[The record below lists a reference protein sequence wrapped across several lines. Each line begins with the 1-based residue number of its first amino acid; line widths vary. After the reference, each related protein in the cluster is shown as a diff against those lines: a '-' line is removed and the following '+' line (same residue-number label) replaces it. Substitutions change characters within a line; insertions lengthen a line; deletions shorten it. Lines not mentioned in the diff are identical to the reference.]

1 MYARST
7 TIQGNPQTMD
17 EGIAYVRDE
26 VMPLVQGMDG
36 CIGLSMLADRK
47 TGRCIVTTA
56 WRDADAMHASAEGVQ
71 SSRERAGQIFGGQP
85 EVHEWEI
92 AVLHR
97 AHEAPEGAWT
107 RVTWI
112 RGEPEHMDRAI
123 DAYKMV
129 FVPRMEEGYRGFCS
143 MSVLVSRAEGMG
155 VSAVTFENREAME
168 AARETA
174 RSLRDEFAQQT
185 NMAITDVEEFELVL
199 AHLRVPETV

>member
-7 TIQGNPQTMD
+7 SIHGNPQTMD

-56 WRDADAMHASAEGVQ
+56 WRDADAMHASAEGVR

>member
-7 TIQGNPQTMD
+7 TIQGNPQAMD

-36 CIGLSMLADRK
+36 CTGLSMLADRE
-47 TGRCIVTTA
+47 TGRGIVTTA
-56 WRDADAMHASAEGVQ
+56 WRNADAMHASAEGVR

-129 FVPRMEEGYRGFCS
+129 FVPRMEEQYRGFCS

-174 RSLRDEFAQQT
+174 RSMRDEFAQQT
-185 NMAITDVEEFELVL
+185 HMAITDVEEFELVL

>member
-56 WRDADAMHASAEGVQ
+56 WRDADAMHASAEGVR